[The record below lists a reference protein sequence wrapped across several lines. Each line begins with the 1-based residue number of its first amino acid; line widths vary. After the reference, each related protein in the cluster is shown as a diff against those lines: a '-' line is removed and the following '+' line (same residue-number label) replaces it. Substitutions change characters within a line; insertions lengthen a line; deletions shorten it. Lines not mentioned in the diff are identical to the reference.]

1 MNKMNTT
8 TESYAGILKL
18 LLAYE
23 LQHTLNQDEFLAV
36 EHFQRLDYWLETIEI
51 GLEDT
56 STFVMPQGL
65 AVWIDDSDPR
75 YPVVYVLRQGEA

>member
-1 MNKMNTT
+1 MNALN
-8 TESYAGILKL
+8 ESYAGILKL

-36 EHFQRLDYWLETIEI
+36 EHFQHLDYWLEAIEI
-51 GLEDT
+51 DLEDT
-56 STFVMPQGL
+56 STFVMPKGL
-65 AVWIDDSDPR
+65 AVSVDDSDPR